1 MPTYRNDT
9 GTNVVHK
16 GETVLP
22 GGTVSTVEFLTLAG
36 MTKLSDAPYFN
47 PYQFFQ
53 KLTFSGAGSQ
63 TLTIPDPA
71 TCPLIRIM
79 KVTDGMSVTIYIG
92 SKADNPVPIAL
103 DWDIY
108 DGAFEFDT
116 EYSVGSLVIEA
127 SAAGSVYILGMQDF
141 EEEIDDA

>member
-9 GTNVVHK
+9 DAVVMHK
-16 GETVLP
+16 GERVKPGETVA
-22 GGTVSTVEFLTLAG
+22 TVEFLSLAG
-36 MTKLSDAPYFN
+36 LTKLSDDPYYN
-47 PYQFFQ
+47 PYQFHE

-63 TLTIPDPA
+63 TLTIPDP
-71 TCPLIRIM
+71 TSCSVIRIM
-79 KVTDGMSVTIYIG
+79 RITDGMSVTIYIG
-92 SKADNPVPIAL
+92 SKTGNPVPIAY

-116 EYSVGSLVIEA
+116 EYSVGSLIVEA